1 MIKEFAIATEQKY
14 RIQQGIYAAIHN
26 FAVSLP
32 LLAQSFVIQPTQ
44 IDAGRR

>member
-1 MIKEFAIATEQKY
+1 MKEFAIASKQKY
-14 RIQQGIYAAIHN
+14 RIQQGIYAAIYN
-26 FAVSLP
+26 FVVSLP